1 MGVGFFNYNKGKKI
15 VEGVKKVFGKSS
27 NKNLTPE
34 LEALKGFKVS
44 PKGGTKD
51 KQAYQFKLMQKKL
64 SKNKDEMIKFRNQKS
79 KELFKDK

>member
-1 MGVGFFNYNKGKKI
+1 MGVGIFNYNKAKKVGGVGKKI

-64 SKNKDEMIKFRNQKS
+64 KNQMNKLKG
-79 KELFKDK
+79 DK

>member
-1 MGVGFFNYNKGKKI
+1 MSGFFNILKAGAKKA
-15 VEGVKKVFGKSS
+15 FGKGS

-64 SKNKDEMIKFRNQKS
+64 KNQMNKLKG
-79 KELFKDK
+79 DK

>member
-1 MGVGFFNYNKGKKI
+1 MGVGIFNYNKAKKVGGVGKKI

-44 PKGGTKD
+44 PSGKKD
-51 KQAYQFKLMQKKL
+51 KTKEYKFNLMQKKL
-64 SKNKDEMIKFRNQKS
+64 KNQINKLKG
-79 KELFKDK
+79 DK

>member
-1 MGVGFFNYNKGKKI
+1 MANKYYTAGKGIEAGGKKVI
-15 VEGVKKVFGKSS
+15 QGLKKIFSKKEPTITGMKP
-27 NKNLTPE
+27 TT
-34 LEALKGFKVS
+34 
-44 PKGGTKD
+44 GTKD

>member
-1 MGVGFFNYNKGKKI
+1 MSGFFNILKAGAKKA
-15 VEGVKKVFGKSS
+15 FGKGS

>member
-1 MGVGFFNYNKGKKI
+1 MSNFYNVFRGGKKAL
-15 VEGVKKVFGKSS
+15 ELAKKTFGKSS

-64 SKNKDEMIKFRNQKS
+64 KNQMNKLKG
-79 KELFKDK
+79 DK